1 MGKYINQ
8 NSNGKVLGSS
18 ASDKINKLVEDG
30 ASTINTPVEWNENLV
45 CVVDNGFFGAAGYA
59 YDESEMNQFL
69 SPDGRPKQWL
79 EYIHAKEIA
88 E

>member
-1 MGKYINQ
+1 MVHQLLTLLLSGMRIQ
-8 NSNGKVLGSS
+8 
-18 ASDKINKLVEDG
+18 
-30 ASTINTPVEWNENLV
+30 